1 MKKQPTLGW
10 ILLGCLVF
18 LLCTSTASGQAVYGS
33 IVGTITDQQGAA
45 VAGANIVVTSVE
57 KGNSTQT
64 TTNESG
70 GFTVLHL
77 IPDNYKVHVEAQ
89 GFKAYEVVSVLVQ
102 VDQTA
107 RVDAQLQVGAMT
119 QRVEVTGELPQLQ
132 TEKSDVSTTFQSLTI
147 ESLPIYNRNFTTLQL
162 YSPGNQRM
170 NGWNHAASENPQG
183 SQQIITQGQH
193 FAGTGFELDGTDNQ
207 DPILGIIVINPNLEA
222 ISQVKITSQDY
233 DAEFGKAIGVIVT
246 TQTKSGTNDFHG
258 SLFDFE
264 RSKAWFAKN
273 PFTQAPKP
281 VTATELAVNCKPS
294 GASNEL
300 CFPGGNWN
308 QFGAAAGGPIRK
320 DKVFIF
326 GDYQGLRSQLGGTG
340 QVPVPP
346 AAEQAGNFSDF

>member
-45 VAGANIVVTSVE
+45 VAGAKVVVTSVE
-57 KGNSTQT
+57 KGNSTET

-147 ESLPIYNRNFTTLQL
+147 ESLPI
-162 YSPGNQRM
+162 
-170 NGWNHAASENPQG
+170 
-183 SQQIITQGQH
+183 
-193 FAGTGFELDGTDNQ
+193 
-207 DPILGIIVINPNLEA
+207 
-222 ISQVKITSQDY
+222 
-233 DAEFGKAIGVIVT
+233 
-246 TQTKSGTNDFHG
+246 
-258 SLFDFE
+258 
-264 RSKAWFAKN
+264 
-273 PFTQAPKP
+273 
-281 VTATELAVNCKPS
+281 
-294 GASNEL
+294 
-300 CFPGGNWN
+300 
-308 QFGAAAGGPIRK
+308 
-320 DKVFIF
+320 
-326 GDYQGLRSQLGGTG
+326 
-340 QVPVPP
+340 
-346 AAEQAGNFSDF
+346 